1 MNILLIMADELS
13 TWGVGCYGV
22 SWGGTLPHT
31 PHIDTLAARG
41 TRFQAAY
48 TPSPMC
54 VPTRAAIACG
64 RNLHEIGYWSSAEAY
79 DGRVPSWG
87 HRLQQVDIPTVS
99 IGKLHYRNGTDS
111 TGFDRQIEPI
121 HIPEGIGWVR
131 GLLRKPLCS
140 YSATA
145 KLAEMIGPGDS
156 DYIQFDRR
164 VAEESERWLTD
175 PERRAQPWC
184 AFVSFLSPHYPLIAP
199 PEFYGLYDPRRLE
212 AQAQPLPGHPIIR
225 EIGTFFS
232 HDGHFTPETR
242 GIARAAYFGLC
253 SFLDAQVGRV
263 LAALGASGQAG
274 DTLIL
279 FTSDHGEMLGGKGV
293 WGKCTMYDDAAR
305 VPLIMAGPG
314 VSAGDRND
322 PVSLIDLAP
331 TICEAAGLPDPARGF
346 SGRSLLA
353 PAQPDRTVISEYH
366 DGGSSVGITMVRWND
381 SPSAGGGAW
390 KYVHYAEG
398 HPPQLFNLA
407 CDPDENTNLAVEG
420 VNDPVVSAAWTEA
433 RRRMAEILDPEETN
447 TRAHADQ
454 ARLMAKLGGREK
466 LLAQPQWNF
475 TPADS
480 R

>member
-13 TWGVGCYGV
+13 TWGLGCYG
-22 SWGGTLPHT
+22 GYGEAAPQT
-31 PHIDTLAARG
+31 PHLDALAARG
-41 TRFQAAY
+41 TLFDAAY

-87 HRLQQVDIPTVS
+87 HRLQEAGIPTVS

-121 HIPEGIGWVR
+121 HIPGGTGWVR
-131 GLLRKPLCS
+131 GLLRRPLAS

-145 KLAEMIGPGDS
+145 ELAQMIGPGDS
-156 DYIQFDRR
+156 DYIRFDRR
-164 VAEESERWLTD
+164 VTAEAERWLAA
-175 PERRAQPWC
+175 PERRQRPWC

-199 PEFYGLYDPRRLE
+199 PEFYDLYDPKPLE
-212 AQAQPLPGHPIIR
+212 TQAEPLPGHPILR
-225 EIGTFFS
+225 QIGGFFS
-232 HDGHFTPETR
+232 HDEHFTPQTR

-253 SFLDAQVGRV
+253 SFMDAQAGRV
-263 LAALGASGQAG
+263 LAALETSGQAD
-274 DTLIL
+274 DTMVL
-279 FTSDHGEMLGGKGV
+279 FTSDHGEMLGRKGL
-293 WGKCTMYDDAAR
+293 WGKYTMYDDAAR
-305 VPLIMAGPG
+305 VPLFMAGPG
-314 VSAGDRND
+314 VAGGEAHSD

-331 TICEAAGLPDPARGF
+331 TICEAAGLPEPGRGF

-353 PAQPDRTVISEYH
+353 PARPGRTVISEYH
-366 DGGSSVGITMVRWND
+366 DGGCPVGITMVRWND
-381 SPSAGGGAW
+381 DAGAW

-398 HPPQLFNLA
+398 HPPQLFNPSRDAMEQNDLSASEPEALA
-407 CDPDENTNLAVEG
+407 DG
-420 VNDPVVSAAWTEA
+420 
-433 RRRMAEILDPEETN
+433 RRRMLAILDPEQVN
-447 TRAHADQ
+447 ARAHADQ
-454 ARLMAKLGGREK
+454 ARLVEQLGGREK
-466 LLAQPQWNF
+466 LLAAPQWNF